1 MLQRLATPV
10 KDKLISYKDFDFILR
25 ILTFFS
31 MLPCAV
37 AWGSYFEHAKA
48 WEKRMG
54 DPNVMVV
61 TYEEL
66 KEVELTLMVTE
77 DN

>member
-1 MLQRLATPV
+1 
-10 KDKLISYKDFDFILR
+10 
-25 ILTFFS
+25 

-37 AWGSYFEHAKA
+37 AWGSYFDHAKS
-48 WEKRMG
+48 WEKRMD
-54 DPNVMVV
+54 DPNIMVV